1 MAKLLS
7 CADVRQALNKKTAP
21 SRSYHHAAAAT
32 TTSPV
37 GKHFPRIAAATTPLP
52 PWKVHNKDLLCRAPR
67 KKHTA
72 KSYFACAIKRARKVA
87 LCRASD
93 YKNRTATC
101 RMHDELP
108 GARQITSFW

>member
-32 TTSPV
+32 TTSPM
-37 GKHFPRIAAATTPLP
+37 GKHFPRTAAATTPLP
-52 PWKVHNKDLLCRAPR
+52 PWKVHNKDLLCCAP

-72 KSYFACAIKRARKVA
+72 KSYFACPIKRAHKVA
-87 LCRASD
+87 LCRASE
-93 YKNRTATC
+93 YKNRMANW
-101 RMHDELP
+101 RVHDELP